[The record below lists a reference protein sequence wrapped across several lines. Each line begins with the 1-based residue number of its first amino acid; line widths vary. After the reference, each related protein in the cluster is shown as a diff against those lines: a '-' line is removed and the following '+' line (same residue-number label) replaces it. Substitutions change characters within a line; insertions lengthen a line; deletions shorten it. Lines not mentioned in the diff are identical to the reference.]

1 MGKKRVSA
9 LGSENEEVK
18 KAKREVQREQKKL
31 RTGKPIEPVTE
42 PVGAQLIAPETEI
55 KKSIKKVHKRSRAY
69 QSVKEKVN
77 VGQEY
82 SLTDGL
88 KLLRTVSIAKFDPTV
103 ELHLVLKEKGFAK
116 DVDMPHSIGK
126 VHRIAVANDETL
138 AKIAAGIMDFDVLL
152 ASSEQ
157 MGKLVKFAKVLGPKG
172 LMPNPKNGTVVT
184 DPDKTAKAMLSKN
197 ILNLKTEKDAPLIH
211 TIVGKL
217 SAKDTDLKANI
228 EAVLTAV
235 SGKCTKAILKST
247 ISPAIKLV
255 I

>member
-9 LGSENEEVK
+9 LGIENEEAK

-31 RTGKPIEPVTE
+31 RTGKSVESVTE
-42 PVGAQLIAPETEI
+42 PVVEQTAAPAEET
-55 KKSIKKVHKRSRAY
+55 KKSTKKVHKRSRAY
-69 QSVKEKVN
+69 QSVKEKVSI
-77 VGQEY
+77 GQEY

-103 ELHLVLKEKGFAK
+103 ELHLVLKEKGFVK
-116 DVDMPHSIGK
+116 DVDMPHSLGK
-126 VHRIAVANDETL
+126 VRLIAVANDETL
-138 AKIAAGIMDFDVLL
+138 AKIAAGDIAFDVLL
-152 ASSEQ
+152 ASPEQ

-184 DPDKTAKAMLSKN
+184 DPDKTAKALASKN
-197 ILNLKTEKDAPLIH
+197 ILNLRTEKDAPLIH

-217 SAKDTDLKANI
+217 SAKDSDLMVNI
-228 EAVLTAV
+228 EAVLSAV
-235 SGKCTKAILKST
+235 SGKCVKAILKST
-247 ISPAIKLV
+247 ISPAIKLK